1 MVNRIHSKIGTF
13 RQLEILLTVYEQGSI
28 KKASDALHLT
38 QPTVSMQLKK
48 LSESIDAPLYDQVGK
63 KLIFTQAGIMM
74 ANAARDTLERMHVLE
89 GELSALRGLKTGT
102 LKIAV
107 VTTSKYFIPHL
118 LGPFCQ
124 RYPDIDIE
132 FNVGNR
138 QTIINRLQ
146 AGHDDFYVFSHLPDN
161 IPIDAIE
168 FVDNPLVMVAAENHP
183 LSKRN
188 NIDLNELTEEPFLMR
203 ESGSGTR
210 FAIERF
216 LASSN
221 VKMNIKMTIE
231 SNEAIRHCVMAG
243 LGISILSEHTLAFN
257 ESEGLSILD
266 VKQLPILSKWFLV
279 KVPSKTLSPIAKM
292 FLNYLEI
299 EGQDILNSYLSTS
312 R

>member
-28 KKASDALHLT
+28 KKASDTLHLT

-63 KLIFTQAGIMM
+63 KLIFTQAGIIMV
-74 ANAARDTLERMHVLE
+74 NAARDTLERMHVLD

-168 FVDNPLVMVAAENHP
+168 FVDNPLVMVAADNHP
-183 LSKRN
+183 LAKRN

-216 LASSN
+216 FASSN

-243 LGISILSEHTLAFN
+243 LGLSILSEHTLAFN
-257 ESEGLSILD
+257 ESEGLAILD

-299 EGQDILNSYLSTS
+299 EGQDILNRYLSTS

>member
-48 LSESIDAPLYDQVGK
+48 LSQSIDAPLYDQVGK
-63 KLIFTQAGIMM
+63 KLIFTQAGIIM
-74 ANAARDTLERMHVLE
+74 ANAARDTLERMHVLD

-124 RYPDIDIE
+124 RYPDIEIE

-168 FVDNPLVMVAAENHP
+168 FVNNPLVMVAAENHP
-183 LSKRN
+183 LTKRN
-188 NIDLNELTEEPFLMR
+188 NIDLSELTEEPFLMR

-216 LASSN
+216 LAASN

-243 LGISILSEHTLAFN
+243 LGVSILSEHTLAFN
-257 ESEGLSILD
+257 ESEGLAILD

-299 EGQDILNSYLSTS
+299 EGQDILNRYLSTS